1 MEGQRK
7 LPQCLS
13 ENQENDIRGVRRSRK
28 ENIKLFQTNNKKNN
42 IVRRGELRAA
52 AIFPTI

>member
-13 ENQENDIRGVRRSRK
+13 ENQENDRGVRRSRK
-28 ENIKLFQTNNKKNN
+28 ENIKLFQTNNKKNS

>member
-28 ENIKLFQTNNKKNN
+28 ENIKLFQTNNKKNS